1 MKRRFVIFSL
11 ILLMLVVST
20 ACAAQGSSSST
31 TDSSSSTTSSSSS
44 TTGSTAT
51 SASTSIDN
59 SALVTVSNVVMDP
72 EIFFPYEEGTI
83 TVTLTNAGTSAIGLT
98 DPSILGN
105 KIHVV
110 QEDDLGTTTYIG
122 AGETVT
128 YSFDVTVDPP
138 DGTYYALFTV
148 GTVGGSPVHY
158 PIPIIVNSAPLK
170 AVITDEP
177 TPFAL
182 STPGNVTVSLINCRD
197 GALQNIEVTA
207 EGNGADVS
215 PQQVF
220 VASLD
225 ADNSTDVDFEITPH
239 QDSNV
244 TFYVTYQNGDN
255 DHSVNVT
262 LPITLGADKTA
273 AVPILND
280 VVLTT
285 SGSGYDLT
293 GDITNAGISD
303 AEGVVVTVGSPAK
316 GTGTYPV
323 YAIGSISSDDSGS
336 FEVTFTS
343 SDLSSLPVVISW
355 KDANGNDYSLT
366 KTLDLSSSS
375 GSGGNSTVGTSSRA
389 PSGSTMNSA
398 PGGTGRGSYGG
409 GGRTSSN
416 SIFGGITSSRGGGI
430 SSFYPLI
437 AGSIIVVIG
446 IVLWTKRKWISL
458 KLKKQQ

>member
-1 MKRRFVIFSL
+1 MKRRFVILGL
-11 ILLMLVVST
+11 ILLVLVVST

-31 TDSSSSTTSSSSS
+31 TGSSSSTTSSSSS

-59 SALVTVSNVVMDP
+59 SALVTVSNAVMDP
-72 EIFFPYEEGTI
+72 EVFFPYEEGTI

-98 DPSILGN
+98 DPTIICN

-170 AVITDEP
+170 AVITDKP

-220 VASLD
+220 IASLD
-225 ADNSTDVDFEITPH
+225 ADNSSDVDFEITPH
-239 QDSNV
+239 QESNV

-255 DHSVNVT
+255 DHGVNLT

-280 VVLTT
+280 VALTT
-285 SGSGYDLT
+285 SGSGYDIT

-323 YAIGSISSDDSGS
+323 YAIGSIASDDSGS

-343 SDLSSLPVVISW
+343 SDLSSVPVVISW
-355 KDANGNDYSLT
+355 KDTNGNDYSLT
-366 KTLDLSSSS
+366 KMLDLSSSS
-375 GSGGNSTVGTSSRA
+375 GFGNSTPGSSSRTS
-389 PSGSTMNSA
+389 SGSTMNSA
-398 PGGTGRGSYGG
+398 PGGTGRGSYGS
-409 GGRTSSN
+409 GGRTST

-437 AGSIIVVIG
+437 TGSIIVVIG

-458 KLKKQQ
+458 KLKKPQ